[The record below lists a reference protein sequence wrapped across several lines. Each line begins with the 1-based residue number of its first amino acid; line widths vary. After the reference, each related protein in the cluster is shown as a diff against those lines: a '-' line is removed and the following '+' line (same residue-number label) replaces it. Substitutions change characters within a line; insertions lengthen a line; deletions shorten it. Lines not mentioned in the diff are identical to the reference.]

1 MGTPRSPRYS
11 WTQQIGTR
19 PVRCGKRSGSSAD
32 FQRGDNC
39 RFSPKAARPL
49 SCPFRPFHV
58 RPVAVSATIQHERR
72 MKIVWQNLPVVAS
85 VALGIGVSEI
95 SQCVGLSKLIAVLF
109 GIGATLIAVYAISL
123 LKNVP
128 AKRRLSCPPR
138 PFRSRPVANI
148 RICCPGRRRCYPH
161 GMFSNHH
168 FDRVQE
174 IFAEQFQ
181 PNGIGLVYRKSS
193 KGPAIRVSAA
203 ERDAFIAAFNRKLR
217 LATWGILAAT
227 VLLIGILSA
236 LLPDDGSTEGQIS
249 IYASVF
255 GIVGLFML
263 VYWSAWNEPMR
274 QLGSGL
280 VDQSQKM
287 TVAARA
293 MADKKTVGH
302 LS

>member
-1 MGTPRSPRYS
+1 
-11 WTQQIGTR
+11 
-19 PVRCGKRSGSSAD
+19 
-32 FQRGDNC
+32 
-39 RFSPKAARPL
+39 
-49 SCPFRPFHV
+49 
-58 RPVAVSATIQHERR
+58 

-148 RICCPGRRRCYPH
+148 RICCPSRRRCYPH

-274 QLGSGL
+274 QLERRPITQAALSRAEARHVGL
-280 VDQSQKM
+280 SKISYGQLFFAV
-287 TVAARA
+287 VAALALTFRQA
-293 MADKKTVGH
+293 GEHDVFHGWGFCGRSS
-302 LS
+302 LGC